1 MALIA
6 LPVAA
11 LSTQMPSRQ
20 SGTLSVADPQVG
32 QTAQIA
38 TGRVGQR
45 QSRAQVRGEVQVLPM
60 MRISNRVANRVQ
72 TRIRNRID
80 RNYAPSANATAP
92 FQVAADQARAV
103 DRARR

>member
-1 MALIA
+1 MKWMANLAALIA

-60 MRISNRVANRVQ
+60 MRISNRVQ

-80 RNYAPSANATAP
+80 RN
-92 FQVAADQARAV
+92 
-103 DRARR
+103 